1 MIAFAG
7 KQRFGFH
14 VRDICFGVVELAV
27 ELLEQIVALLGVG
40 FFMCQ
45 VDVSVEVA
53 GKRGELFIGGNLLF
67 RAFAIAQDGLRGFL
81 IVPELG
87 RCDAGFEGF
96 QTFAMWRGVKDSS
109 GSSPCEA

>member
-7 KQRFGFH
+7 KQRFGFQ
-14 VRDICFGVVELAV
+14 VCDISLGIVELAV
-27 ELLEQIVALLGVG
+27 EILEQIVALLGVG

-109 GSSPCEA
+109 GPS